1 MSAANLGQYGAFLLI
16 VVLLVRPVGGYLVRV
31 FSAERTWLDPVM
43 RPLERAIYRLAG
55 VDAAVEMDWKRYAGC
70 FVGFGFGGTLM
81 LYAVLRVQPFL
92 HTFDPAYRPGPLAP
106 DLAMNTAI
114 SFATTTTW
122 QAYGGETTMSYLSQV
137 FGLTSQNF
145 LAGAA
150 GLAVGIAFIRG
161 MARQRTSLLGNF
173 WVDVT
178 RATLWVLLPLAAV
191 SAPLLVWQGVP
202 MNFAPYARVAVVQ
215 SSGFDE
221 PVTDPDG
228 KPVLDEKGQPKTK
241 RAVLSE
247 QVIAMGPVAALEPIK
262 NLGTNGGGFFNV
274 NAAHPFENP
283 TPLTNLLELLAI
295 AVLPVSLTYTFGRMT
310 GRPAQGWVLFAVML
324 SLFVAGLVVCHMAEQ
339 RGHTLVA
346 QGVDHVASDFQA
358 GGNMEGKETR
368 FGIGGSVLAAITT
381 SNGATGSYNSMHD
394 SYTPVGGLVTMLNML
409 FGEVVFGGLGTG
421 LYSLVLIALVGLFIA
436 GLMVGRTPEY
446 LGKQVTATEMKLIA
460 LYTIIAP
467 LTILP
472 LAAVALVTDAGL
484 AGLTTNK
491 GPHGLSEILVA
502 YTTSMANNGQNFAGL
517 YANTPFYNI
526 TTALAMMAGRFGL
539 AIPALALAG
548 RFTLQ
553 ASKPVTA
560 GTLPT
565 DTPLFA
571 GLTIATILVVGAL
584 SYLPVLALGPVV
596 EQLALR

>member
-1 MSAANLGQYGAFLLI
+1 MSAANLIQYGAFLL
-16 VVLLVRPVGGYLVRV
+16 VVALLVRPVGGYLARV
-31 FSAERTWLDPVM
+31 FSGERTWLDPVM
-43 RPLERAIYRLAG
+43 RPLERLIYRLAG
-55 VDAAVEMDWKRYAGC
+55 VDATAEMEWKRYAGC
-70 FVGFGFGGTLM
+70 FVGFGLGGTLL
-81 LYAVLRVQPFL
+81 LYAVLRVQPLL

-122 QAYGGETTMSYLSQV
+122 QAYGGETTMSYLSQI

-150 GLAVGIAFIRG
+150 GLAAGIAFIRG
-161 MARQRTSLLGNF
+161 LARQRTSLLGNF

-178 RATLWVLLPLAAV
+178 RATLWVLLPLAV
-191 SAPLLVWQGVP
+191 VTAPVLVWQGVP
-202 MNFAPYARVAVVQ
+202 MNFAPYAHAAVVQ
-215 SSGFDE
+215 PVQYDE
-221 PVTDPDG
+221 PVTDPEG
-228 KPVLDEKGQPKTK
+228 KPVLDDKGQPKTTK
-241 RAVLSE
+241 ARLTE

-283 TPLTNLLELLAI
+283 TPLANLLELLAI
-295 AVLPVSLTYTFGRMT
+295 AVLPASLTYTFGRMT

-324 SLFVAGLVVCHMAEQ
+324 VLFAAGLVACHVAEQ
-339 RGHTLVA
+339 RGHTLAA
-346 QGVDHVASDFQA
+346 QGVDHTASALQA
-358 GGNMEGKETR
+358 GGNMEGKEVR
-368 FGIGGSVLAAITT
+368 FGIGGSVLAAVTT

-394 SYTPVGGLVTMLNML
+394 SYTPVGGMVTIVNML
-409 FGEVVFGGLGTG
+409 LGEVVLGGLGTG

-436 GLMVGRTPEY
+436 GLMIGRTPEY
-446 LGKQVTATEMKLIA
+446 LGKQVTVSEMKLIA
-460 LYTIIAP
+460 LYAIIAP

-491 GPHGLSEILVA
+491 GAHGLSEILVA
-502 YTTSMANNGQNFAGL
+502 YTTSMANNGQNYAGL
-517 YANTPFYNI
+517 SANTPFYNV
-526 TTALAMMAGRFGL
+526 TTALAMTAGRFGL

-548 RFTLQ
+548 LFAQQ
-553 ASKPVTA
+553 ARKPMGE

-571 GLTIATILVVGAL
+571 ALAIATILVVGAL
-584 SYLPVLALGPVV
+584 SYLPVLALGPLV
-596 EQLALR
+596 EQLGLR

>member
-1 MSAANLGQYGAFLLI
+1 MSAANLAQYGAFLLI
-16 VVLLVRPVGGYLVRV
+16 VALLVRPMGGYIARV
-31 FSAERTWLDPVM
+31 FSGERTWLDPVL
-43 RPLERAIYRLAG
+43 RPVERSIYRLSG
-55 VDAAVEMDWKRYAGC
+55 VDAAAEMDWKRYAGC
-70 FVGFGFGGTLM
+70 FVGFGLLGALL
-81 LYAVLRVQPFL
+81 LYVVLRLQPLL

-122 QAYGGETTMSYLSQV
+122 QAYGGETTMSYFSQV
-137 FGLTSQNF
+137 FGLATQNF

-161 MARQRTSLLGNF
+161 LARQRTSLLGNF

-178 RATLWVLLPLAAV
+178 RATLWVLLPLAVV
-191 SAPLLVWQGVP
+191 SAPALVWQGVP
-202 MNFAPYARVAVVQ
+202 LNFAPYAHVAVTQPVEY
-215 SSGFDE
+215 DD

-241 RAVLSE
+241 KARLTE
-247 QVIAMGPVAALEPIK
+247 QIIALGPVAALEPIK

-283 TPLTNLLELLAI
+283 TPLANFLELLAI
-295 AVLPVSLTYTFGRMT
+295 AVLPASLTYTFGRMT
-310 GRPAQGWVLFAVML
+310 GRPAQGWVLFAVMVV
-324 SLFVAGLVVCHMAEQ
+324 LFAAGLLVCHVAEQ
-339 RGHTLVA
+339 RGPA
-346 QGVDHVASDFQA
+346 SAAGGVDYAASALQA
-358 GGNMEGKETR
+358 GGNMEGKEVR
-368 FGIGGSVLAAITT
+368 FGIGGSVLAAVVT

-394 SYTPVGGLVTMLNML
+394 SYTPIGGMVTVVNML
-409 FGEVVFGGLGTG
+409 LGEVVFGGLGTG
-421 LYSLVLIALVGLFIA
+421 LYSLVLVALVGLFIA
-436 GLMVGRTPEY
+436 GLMIGRTPEY
-446 LGKQVTATEMKLIA
+446 LGKQVTVQEMKLVA
-460 LYTIIAP
+460 LYAIIAP

-472 LAAVALVTDAGL
+472 LAALALVTDAGL

-491 GPHGLSEILVA
+491 GAHGLSEILVA

-517 YANTPFYNI
+517 SANTPFYNV

-548 RFTLQ
+548 LFAQQGRK
-553 ASKPVTA
+553 AVTE

-571 GLTIATILVVGAL
+571 LLTIGTVLIVGAL
-584 SYLPVLALGPVV
+584 SYVPVLALGPIV
-596 EQLALR
+596 EQLMLR

>member
-1 MSAANLGQYGAFLLI
+1 MSATNLVQYGAFLL
-16 VVLLVRPVGGYLVRV
+16 VVALLVRPVGGYMARV
-31 FSAERTWLDPVM
+31 FSGERTWLDPVLG
-43 RPLERAIYRLAG
+43 PLERGIYRLAG
-55 VDAAVEMDWKRYAGC
+55 VDPTAEMAWKGYAGC
-70 FVGFGFGGTLM
+70 FVGFGLLGTLL

-92 HTFDPAYRPGPLAP
+92 HTFDPAYRPGPVAP

-137 FGLTSQNF
+137 FGLTAQNF

-161 MARQRTSLLGNF
+161 LARQRTPLLGNF

-178 RATLWVLLPLAAV
+178 RATLWVLLPLAVV

-202 MNFAPYARVAVVQ
+202 LNFAPYAHVAVVQ
-215 SSGFDE
+215 PTGYEE

-241 RAVLSE
+241 KSTLTE
-247 QVIAMGPVAALEPIK
+247 QVIALGPVAALEPIK

-283 TPLTNLLELLAI
+283 TPLANVLELLAI
-295 AVLPVSLTYTFGRMT
+295 AVLPASLTYTFGRMT

-324 SLFVAGLVVCHMAEQ
+324 LLFAAGLVVCDVAEQ
-339 RGHTLVA
+339 RGHTLAA
-346 QGVDHVASDFQA
+346 QGVDHAASDLQP
-358 GGNMEGKETR
+358 GGNMEGKEAR
-368 FGIGGSVLAAITT
+368 FGIGGSVLAAVAT

-394 SYTPVGGLVTMLNML
+394 SYTPVGGLVTILNML

-421 LYSLVLIALVGLFIA
+421 LYSLVLIALVGLFVA
-436 GLMVGRTPEY
+436 GLMIGRTPEY
-446 LGKQVTATEMKLIA
+446 LGKQVTVTEMKLIA
-460 LYTIIAP
+460 LYTIVAP

-491 GPHGLSEILVA
+491 GAHGLSEILVA

-517 YANTPFYNI
+517 SANTPFYNI

-548 RFTLQ
+548 RFAPQ
-553 ASKPVTA
+553 PSKPVTE

-571 GLTIATILVVGAL
+571 GLTIATILIVGAL
-584 SYLPVLALGPVV
+584 SYLPVLALGPIV
-596 EQLALR
+596 EHLMLR